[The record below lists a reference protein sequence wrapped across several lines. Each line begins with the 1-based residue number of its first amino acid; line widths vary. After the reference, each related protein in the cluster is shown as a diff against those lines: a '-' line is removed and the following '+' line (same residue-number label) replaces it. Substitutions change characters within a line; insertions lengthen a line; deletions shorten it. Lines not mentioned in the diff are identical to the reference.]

1 GVVANLLPGAAL
13 TLRLPW
19 PDARR
24 LVRAG
29 VAVALASDCNPGTS
43 LSESLPLMMTLG
55 CTQLGLSCAEAWLGV
70 TRYAAR
76 ALRQDA
82 GRLSPGSRGD
92 LVVWDAEHYRQ
103 LCQHM
108 GVPLAAAVYRDGTFA
123 AGTDP
128 ALSAA

>member
-1 GVVANLLPGAAL
+1 
-13 TLRLPW
+13 
-19 PDARR
+19 
-24 LVRAG
+24 
-29 VAVALASDCNPGTS
+29 
-43 LSESLPLMMTLG
+43 MTLG

-76 ALRQDA
+76 ALRKDA
-82 GRLSPGSRGD
+82 GRLAPGSRGD

-108 GVPLAAAVYRDGTFA
+108 GVPLAAAVYRDGVFA